1 MTNLTI
7 GTVSIF
13 GKEYNKLVVYSITT
27 VTGTS
32 SIVTSIPYLITNSNN
47 NIPNIP
53 NQNGYKDT
61 LVITNPSSVSYNDL
75 VSELL
80 TTLGLTSSNY

>member
-47 NIPNIP
+47 KKI
-53 NQNGYKDT
+53 
-61 LVITNPSSVSYNDL
+61 
-75 VSELL
+75 
-80 TTLGLTSSNY
+80 

>member
-13 GKEYNKLVVYSITT
+13 GKEYSKLVIQNITTTTGTNSITT
-27 VTGTS
+27 T
-32 SIVTSIPYLITNSNN
+32 IPYLITNTNAMQM
-47 NIPNIP
+47 P

-61 LVITNPSSVSYNDL
+61 LVITNPSSVDYNYII
-75 VSELL
+75 STLL
-80 TTLGLTSSNY
+80 STLGLTSSN